1 MRTGH
6 NRSVSPIER
15 IWVWIVSISIFII
28 TTIGIVCL
36 LGGADVKTIVI
47 GVAILL
53 SEGVIIFGYQKISR
67 YMRRRKHSR
76 K

>member
-53 SEGVIIFGYQKISR
+53 SEGVIIFGYQKISK
-67 YMRRRKHSR
+67 YMRRRKHSC